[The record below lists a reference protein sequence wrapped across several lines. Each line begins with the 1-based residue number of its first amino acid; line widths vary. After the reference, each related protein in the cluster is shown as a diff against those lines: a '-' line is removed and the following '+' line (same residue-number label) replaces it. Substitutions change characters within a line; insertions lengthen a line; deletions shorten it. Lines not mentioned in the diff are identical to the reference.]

1 MRHLFTNLAL
11 SSILFAGL
19 TLASAQAGNA
29 NLASAASD
37 ASITAQPTM
46 QLADAE
52 VSEDE
57 VDVKGIQA
65 KADAGD
71 ADAQFQMGVIYAQG
85 KLVDKDIAKASDYL
99 TKAAMQDQVQACG
112 LLGHL
117 MLMNAKDENDFNAAI
132 DMLVKA
138 ADLGDERSQDTL
150 LKLEEK
156 LKDMSDKE
164 KTEK

>member
-19 TLASAQAGNA
+19 ALAPAQAETA

-37 ASITAQPTM
+37 AALSAQPTI
-46 QLADAE
+46 QLAQAG
-52 VSEDE
+52 EDE
-57 VDVKGIQA
+57 VDVKAIQA

-85 KLVDKDIAKASDYL
+85 KLVDKDVNKASDYL
-99 TKAAMQDQVQACG
+99 TKAANQNQVQACG

-164 KTEK
+164 KK